1 MLAIVSL
8 VDVGDIPS
16 KPVISGG
23 GPMGVIATWRAIS
36 AYVRSLSVVCQIG
49 RSELGWTAY
58 GKREGCLSFSDI
70 RVGAF
75 NVAD

>member
-16 KPVISGG
+16 KPTISGG
-23 GPMGVIATWRAIS
+23 GTIGVIATWRAVS
-36 AYVRSLSVVCQIG
+36 AYVRSLSVACQVR

-58 GKREGCLSFSDI
+58 GKQETCHFFLGI
-70 RVGAF
+70 RVEAF